1 MSSRRPFDSVPR
13 LRSAQSRASE
23 RESRDAQAGVPS
35 RVEGRRGLIIIY
47 TGNGK
52 GKTTAARGMVLRAL
66 GHGWRVLVIQ
76 FFKGDWPVVFGE
88 IEMAKRLAPQ
98 LEVLQLG
105 KGFVKHMGD
114 QKPFEEHLAA
124 AQEALR
130 VARERITSGA
140 YDLIVLDELIYAID
154 YAGVQ
159 LISLEE
165 VLSLLD
171 AKPPTLH
178 MVLTGRNAPQ
188 ALIDRADLVT
198 QMQEIKHPWQQKI
211 PAQVGVD
218 Y

>member
-1 MSSRRPFDSVPR
+1 M
-13 LRSAQSRASE
+13 
-23 RESRDAQAGVPS
+23 PS
-35 RVEGRRGLIIIY
+35 TSRRGLIIIY

-52 GKTTAARGMVLRAL
+52 GKTTASLGAALRAL

-88 IEMAKRLAPQ
+88 VEMGKRLAPQ

-114 QKPFEEHLAA
+114 KKPFDEHLAA
-124 AQEALR
+124 AKDALR
-130 VARERITSGA
+130 IAKEKITSGT
-140 YDLIVLDELIYAID
+140 YDLIILDEIIYAID

-159 LISLEE
+159 LVSVDE
-165 VLSLLD
+165 VCTLID

-178 MVLTGRNAPQ
+178 LMLTGRNAPQ

-198 QMQEIKHPWQQKI
+198 EMREIKHPWQRKI
-211 PAQVGVD
+211 PAQEGID

>member
-1 MSSRRPFDSVPR
+1 MSSRC
-13 LRSAQSRASE
+13 
-23 RESRDAQAGVPS
+23 
-35 RVEGRRGLIIIY
+35 GLTIIY

-52 GKTTAARGMVLRAL
+52 GKTTAALGMTLRAL

-88 IEMAKRLAPQ
+88 LEMAKRLAPQ

-114 QKPFEEHLAA
+114 AKPFEEHLAA
-124 AQEALR
+124 AQDALR
-130 VARERITSGA
+130 VAREKIASGA
-140 YDLIVLDELIYAID
+140 YDLIVLDEIIYAID

-159 LISLEE
+159 LVSVDD
-165 VLSLLD
+165 VLSLMS
-171 AKPPTLH
+171 AKPPSLH
-178 MVLTGRNAPQ
+178 LVLTGRNAPQ

-198 QMQEIKHPWQQKI
+198 EMGEIKHPWQQKI